1 MEQSILQV
9 RNCSTVLLSRQE
21 IASKRYGSFFCF
33 SHVGGQFG
41 HDNNPQDQDLVH
53 SYNTQTKKFDM
64 LPKLPSQRSH
74 AEPGTLEINGRLVI
88 FGGREKA
95 YPVHGDFVEFNPVA
109 KTWEYLG
116 KLPDGN
122 WINPSVGFF
131 RNVTRFGDTKPSNWI
146 VITAGGR
153 QYNDARTDLFFAEV
167 TFDCSDT
174 SHSPPIQFWGADLQA
189 PASTPVAAPMDDFA
203 PVVPPAD
210 PPQASFTPQSQPSF
224 IRSPIGSSSARI
236 SLTLAISLLVG
247 TTTLLC
253 I

>member
-131 RNVTRFGDTKPSNWI
+131 RNVTRFGDTTTLEWIFFLLRSPLTVVIHLTLLPSNFGEPIFKRRHQPRLRLPWTI
-146 VITAGGR
+146 LPL
-153 QYNDARTDLFFAEV
+153 LFLPP
-167 TFDCSDT
+167 TRRRHH
-174 SHSPPIQFWGADLQA
+174 SHPKVS
-189 PASTPVAAPMDDFA
+189 PASFDLLLDL
-203 PVVPPAD
+203 VP
-210 PPQASFTPQSQPSF
+210 
-224 IRSPIGSSSARI
+224 
-236 SLTLAISLLVG
+236 LVSR
-247 TTTLLC
+247 
-253 I
+253 